1 MSADI
6 VKQVFVDL
14 ATGEQLDINTRYVV
28 RIINIPTRMKVPL
41 YKNGTMISQQELA
54 QLGLQLKNYT
64 REELEA
70 EEYAGYYQKNPT
82 LAVRVR
88 QYAQLLFVYGLP
100 ASATSDQITQA
111 IMQSSMTDAQKT
123 AAAASLLARIHDIQL
138 NWNEVSGDGLT
149 AWSVMDKLIEYLP
162 VQSNSQE

>member
-1 MSADI
+1 MSDI

-14 ATGEQLDINTRYVV
+14 ATGQQLDINTRYVV
-28 RIINIPTRMKVPL
+28 RTVNIPTRVKVPL
-41 YKNGTMISQQELA
+41 YKNGAMISQQELSR
-54 QLGLQLKNYT
+54 LGLQIKSYT
-64 REELEA
+64 REEIEA
-70 EEYAGYYQKNPT
+70 QEYAGYYSKNPT

-88 QYAQLLFVYGLP
+88 QYAQLLFMYGLP

-123 AAAASLLARIHDIQL
+123 AAAASLLALIHDIQL
-138 NWNEVSGDGLT
+138 NWNQVSGDGLT